1 MVDAKVEMCNVLSD
15 IAVAQDM
22 LDTKQ
27 DEHEEAKPDLPP
39 HPADVQPNTEEYKI
53 INNYCQARSHLL
65 THSVSLGVPAAV
77 KYTAAYSCNCRSCL

>member
-27 DEHEEAKPDLPP
+27 KKQEEAKPDLPP
-39 HPADVQPNTEEYKI
+39 TLQMRSMPVSWLTWKLYKQILRNTKSSI
-53 INNYCQARSHLL
+53 STARQGP
-65 THSVSLGVPAAV
+65 V
-77 KYTAAYSCNCRSCL
+77 C